1 MKSTFSS
8 FSLKGFVSTSVI
20 LVLFFASTCSPK
32 KIRDESWLDPVFEEG
47 RILFYRTTQ
56 EEIRDH
62 PERSWLSDEE
72 ITKITEAETR
82 YPRLYELLVNIFY
95 QKDEPTFSMM
105 IQKRDKASRSRFRD
119 MFLDLTR
126 FSAHMF
132 VECFFA
138 TDRSTELIR
147 GLIPHYKELD
157 AVDLVLRSVGYQAK
171 LDIPIIPAEIDPLS
185 PEFDKQGGLDGARFR
200 KAFEI
205 TKGKGAKI
213 AVLDTGIDQSHPVF
227 GHTSWGRHFSL
238 VGREGRPWEAKAPVV
253 DWGSHGTL
261 ISSVVACYAP
271 EAQITM
277 YKFGDGDT
285 QNDPP
290 FQLLA
295 QCILAASIYRAVHDD
310 QDIISISASGSS
322 LDLDY
327 LREACR
333 YAHEKNKIVISGNLY
348 SRWYKQGNVSN
359 FPSQYE
365 SVVSV
370 TAAER
375 RKDGTYG
382 YWDVCAPY
390 NETAVAAPND
400 VFGAF
405 PTYIGEKDTYIPSI
419 SAAIP
424 VVAALCALAI
434 SECPPSGKEGPGE
447 YADMIVKLVLDSA
460 DPRAVG
466 YGGFSPECG
475 YGLIDAEKTVMNA
488 GRRCKGRL
496 K

>member
-1 MKSTFSS
+1 MVYIVIILPIF
-8 FSLKGFVSTSVI
+8 FISTS
-20 LVLFFASTCSPK
+20 CQK
-32 KIRDESWLDPVFEEG
+32 KVRDELWLDSIFEEG
-47 RILFYRTTQ
+47 RPLFYRTIQ
-56 EEIRDH
+56 EEIENH
-62 PERSWLSDEE
+62 PQNSQLSDTEM
-72 ITKITEAETR
+72 TKIIEAENR
-82 YPRLYELLVNIFY
+82 YPRLYGLLINIFY
-95 QKDEPTFSMM
+95 QKDEPIFSRM
-105 IQKRDKASRSRFRD
+105 IQTQDQSSRSRFRE
-119 MFLDLTR
+119 MYLDLAR

-138 TDRSTELIR
+138 TDRSTGLIR
-147 GLIPHYKELD
+147 DLIPYYKDLD
-157 AVDLVLRSVGYQAK
+157 AVDLVLRSVGYEAK
-171 LDIPIIPAEIDPLS
+171 LDIPEIPAEIEPLS
-185 PEFDKQGGLDGARFR
+185 PEFERQGALDGAKFR
-200 KAFEI
+200 KAFDI

-213 AVLDTGIDQSHPVF
+213 AILDTGIDQSHPIF
-227 GHTSWGRHFSL
+227 SHTKWGKHFSL
-238 VGREGRPWEAKAPVV
+238 VGRVGKPWEAEAPVV

-261 ISSVVACYAP
+261 ISSIASCFAP

-277 YKFGDGDT
+277 YKFGDGET

-295 QCILAASIYRAVHDD
+295 QSILAASIYRAVHDG

-333 YAHEKNKIVISGNLY
+333 YAHEENRIVISGNLY
-348 SRWYKQGNVSN
+348 SRWYRKGNVLN

-382 YWDVCAPY
+382 YWDVCAPD
-390 NETAVAAPND
+390 EKTTVAAPND
-400 VFGAF
+400 IFGAF
-405 PTYIGEKDTYIPSI
+405 PTYIDEKDTYIPSI

-447 YADMIVKLVLDSA
+447 YADMIVKLVIDSA
-460 DPRAVG
+460 DPQAVG
-466 YGGFSPECG
+466 FDGFSPECG

-488 GRRCKGRL
+488 VQRCKKRL
-496 K
+496 D